1 VLKTICED
9 RNWTVPNPGTMTSLI
24 DTIFKNE
31 LIPNELQSIF
41 SALRATL
48 ESGGATIRNKM
59 TAHGQGKQK
68 VEVPNWLGSYVLNLS
83 ASTICFIIEAHREK
97 R

>member
-1 VLKTICED
+1 
-9 RNWTVPNPGTMTSLI
+9 MTSLI